1 MGLDMYL
8 SGHRHIWRHTQE
20 PQEDALRAALSKATG
35 FKINQI
41 KGVRLDLGYWR
52 KANAIHNWFVT
63 NVQNGEDNCRE
74 YYVSREKLQEL
85 RDACQKILS
94 IAENGDDWT
103 EEADEV
109 LPPTEGFFFGD
120 TNYNDYYLQDL
131 KETIV
136 IMDNILTDPALT
148 EVDVTYQSSW

>member
-85 RDACQKILS
+85 KDACQKILS